1 MVMGNSLHVAKSI
14 VLILL
19 LLSVNL
25 FGQVPL
31 SDSEYVNQLK
41 LTGGFP
47 PKLLGTRSFV
57 FHSYTLTEKE
67 QTVTQEYF
75 QRTGIDAVGYFPIDM
90 LTAGKDISRAIADLL
105 AKREVTNLVFVEKGE
120 DQYRISITTFN
131 GKETIFE
138 NSQPAW
144 SISNRLLLDALK
156 MMNRSALAELKREN
170 LLVNEF
176 PETDLMVNPIIGK
189 RNEFFA
195 VDMKVDL
202 VAIPKFGNEKMD
214 QDLANILQANFPF
227 TYKLVEPNIPEKE
240 LRKQG
245 FLYIMQFV
253 HTRGEVA
260 RDLLG
265 YKESKQESAIVSVTY
280 PDSNLQLKTIPSNTT
295 VFKVYFKHIDSGNVF
310 LGTKWDADV
319 TWQQALLNN
328 FRGMKVELRLN

>member
-1 MVMGNSLHVAKSI
+1 MVMINSLHVAKST
-14 VLILL
+14 LFILL
-19 LLSVNL
+19 LFSVNM
-25 FGQVPL
+25 FGQIPL
-31 SDSEYVNQLK
+31 SDRDYVNQLK

-57 FHSYTLTEKE
+57 FHSYTLTEQEK
-67 QTVTQEYF
+67 TVTQEYF

-90 LTAGKDISRAIADLL
+90 LTAGRDFTRSIADFLT
-105 AKREVTNLVFVEKGE
+105 KREISNLVFVEKSE
-120 DQYRISITTFN
+120 EQYRLTITTFN
-131 GKETIFE
+131 GKETIFDV
-138 NSQPAW
+138 SQPAW

-156 MMNRSALAELKREN
+156 AMNRSALAELKREN
-170 LLVNEF
+170 LLVNEY
-176 PETDLMVNPIIGK
+176 PESDLMVDPIIGK

-214 QDLANILQANFPF
+214 QELAGIMEANFPF
-227 TYKLVEPNIPEKE
+227 TYKLVEPNITEKD

-245 FLYIMQFV
+245 FLYIMLFV

-265 YKESKQESAIVSVTY
+265 YQETKQESAIVSVTY
-280 PDSNLQLKTIPSNTT
+280 PDSKLQLKTIPSNTV

-328 FRGMKVELRLN
+328 LRGMKIELRLN